1 MNKEEPKYF
10 EYAQLENVGTEKV
23 GIGYTSR
30 TGTYSLQAVA
40 RQSREQQGTT
50 VMHNNIIKIHNDWV
64 KLIPM
69 AVEYEGVEIN
79 TDKIY
84 VILIRD
90 VIDKWRSGYKEEL
103 IQNEIWRKH
112 GIDRYFENE
121 CFAEGFQNNRPET
134 KKFLKIMA
142 LLHDT
147 DNFGFAWMYKRHC
160 KFWVWNSECHF
171 PLSSYLMCP
180 NIYFLELKDL
190 SNPKFLKWLQEK
202 DEKWKIIKEIPHKN
216 KTEDSF
222 WRQMNLFWYEYITGK
237 ILKNKILWSP
247 LLDHVNSG
255 GYSACVDR
263 DVTKGMGGFGHY
275 LLEKEQFAVDY
286 IREHHE
292 RFLKF

>member
-23 GIGYTSR
+23 GIGRSPR

-40 RQSREQQGTT
+40 QQSREQQGTT
-50 VMHNNIIKIHNDWV
+50 VMHNNIITRHIDWV
-64 KLIPM
+64 KMIPM

-79 TDKIY
+79 KDKIY

-103 IQNEIWRKH
+103 IQDEVWRKH

-147 DNFGFAWMYKRHC
+147 DNFGFSWMYKHHC
-160 KFWVWNSECHF
+160 RFWHWNHQSGH
-171 PLSSYLMCP
+171 PLTTYLMNP
-180 NIYFLELKDL
+180 NIYFLDLKSL
-190 SNPKFLKWLQEK
+190 SHPKFLKWLQEK
-202 DEKWKIIKEIPHKN
+202 DETWKIIKEIPHKN